1 VIAKQRRK
9 YEELEQQRK
18 AREAAPPREPAQ
30 KRQAPEVEDPKV
42 AKAEAR
48 AQQKAARA
56 STQKALE
63 TQIEKARSQELWLRD
78 QIRKAEQRA
87 KLRRD
92 PAKRAAEEAKK
103 QDLTNQLNNQ
113 IDARLAR
120 QKQLDDLAITPYD
133 RARAFSYSDA
143 AANEVVGR
151 ARKTVDAPGGQKRVE
166 VVDEMSGK
174 PVKEPSIDHV
184 VPIDD
189 MVHMDGWDALRP
201 HQQRELL
208 SWPENLR
215 MMEKRANS
223 SKGRRGW
230 SKWPEK
236 RNFYKEEVW
245 HAMAKEEARL
255 RKAIQDR
262 INEMLGRKAA

>member
-1 VIAKQRRK
+1 MSVV
-9 YEELEQQRK
+9 
-18 AREAAPPREPAQ
+18 AAPQRQPAPKREVTEAT
-30 KRQAPEVEDPKV
+30 DPKV
-42 AKAEAR
+42 AKAEAWVK
-48 AQQKAARA
+48 QKAARE
-56 STQKALE
+56 STQRALE
-63 TQIEKARSQELWLRD
+63 KQIGNANDQELWLRVE
-78 QIRKAEQRA
+78 ISKAEQRA
-87 KLRRD
+87 KRRRD
-92 PAKRAAEEAKK
+92 PAKKAAELAK
-103 QDLTNQLNNQ
+103 QRELTNQLNKQ
-113 IDARLAR
+113 LEARVAL
-120 QKQLDDLAITPYD
+120 QKQLGDLAVTPYD

-151 ARKTVDAPGGQKRVE
+151 ARKTVDVPGGQKRVA

-215 MMEKRANS
+215 MMEKRANY
-223 SKGRRGW
+223 SKGGRSW
-230 SKWPEK
+230 AKWKER
-236 RNFYKEEVW
+236 RNFYRDEEVW
-245 HAMAKEEARL
+245 KRMEQEEARL

-262 INEMLGRKAA
+262 ISEMLGRKAA